1 MISKQEL
8 LEQSVEKFVKFG
20 SRSFTMDELASEL
33 GISKKT
39 IYHHFNSKDQLIF
52 ESVKLLVANYS
63 NYASDIQKHEQD
75 PIVCVV
81 LLYKTALIHLKN
93 FKPSFIFGL
102 QKYYPDAYLLFNK
115 FRHEFVS
122 KTVYDLLN
130 TAKQKGMIKDNVNLK
145 LFCDLYFKRFEEIAL
160 KNTNLID
167 KYSQK
172 EILNHFVVYSLRG
185 ISSSDYTNKY
195 Y

>member
-1 MISKQEL
+1 M
-8 LEQSVEKFVKFG
+8 
-20 SRSFTMDELASEL
+20 
-33 GISKKT
+33 
-39 IYHHFNSKDQLIF
+39 
-52 ESVKLLVANYS
+52 
-63 NYASDIQKHEQD
+63 
-75 PIVCVV
+75 
-81 LLYKTALIHLKN
+81 
-93 FKPSFIFGL
+93 
-102 QKYYPDAYLLFNK
+102 LFNK

-185 ISSSDYTNKY
+185 ISSNDYTNKY

>member
-81 LLYKTALIHLKN
+81 LFFCLIIPIVLMQN
-93 FKPSFIFGL
+93 S
-102 QKYYPDAYLLFNK
+102 
-115 FRHEFVS
+115 S
-122 KTVYDLLN
+122 
-130 TAKQKGMIKDNVNLK
+130 
-145 LFCDLYFKRFEEIAL
+145 YFFHY
-160 KNTNLID
+160 LID
-167 KYSQK
+167 C
-172 EILNHFVVYSLRG
+172 LFV
-185 ISSSDYTNKY
+185 
-195 Y
+195 